1 MAKDLKNSDIIGTPV
16 ELFGHTIAKG
26 TQVIKKKKED
36 NSGIKLAHSYI
47 DNTKINYIVKD
58 GKMIFDID
66 KNVDTQN
73 SQIISENDENVNQ
86 ISLINTTDNK
96 NELIISKKISKEIN
110 NSSKERQI
118 SSNSSKE

>member
-16 ELFGHTIAKG
+16 ELFGHTIAEG
-26 TQVIKKKKED
+26 TQVIKKNKED

-58 GKMIFDID
+58 GKIIFDID

-96 NELIISKKISKEIN
+96 NELIISKKSSKEIN